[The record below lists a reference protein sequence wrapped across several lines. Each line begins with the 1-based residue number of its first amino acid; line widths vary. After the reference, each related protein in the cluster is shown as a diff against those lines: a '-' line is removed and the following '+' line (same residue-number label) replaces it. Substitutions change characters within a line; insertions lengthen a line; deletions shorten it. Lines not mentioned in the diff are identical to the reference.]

1 MPKHNWL
8 ANCCLFV
15 DIQNKLNSGFALTEV
30 SPETCTSNSQ
40 NYDVCV
46 TKHGQALVRILGATD
61 EVKQFDKPRKRVKDF
76 PGHHFYRQQYSYLS
90 AVMETRISRAEREV
104 RHQLKS
110 WEQQQLAKMGEVSTT
125 KDMLADRW
133 QTNGE
138 RKSLFDHD
146 PASMKFT
153 YDYARFE
160 ASPRKEKYTKRLFSG
175 PPKHKRIQ
183 TN

>member
-1 MPKHNWL
+1 MYAVCIKKLVNLYFKGKYIPSVPKHNWL

-15 DIQNKLNSGFALTEV
+15 DIQNKLNSGFALTEL

-61 EVKQFDKPRKRVKDF
+61 EVKQFDKARKRVKDF

-110 WEQQQLAKMGEVSTT
+110 WEQQQLAKTGEVSTT
-125 KDMLADRW
+125 KDMLADPSAKLLLDRLKYCKTLAKEW
-133 QTNGE
+133 
-138 RKSLFDHD
+138 
-146 PASMKFT
+146 
-153 YDYARFE
+153 
-160 ASPRKEKYTKRLFSG
+160 RKE
-175 PPKHKRIQ
+175 
-183 TN
+183 N